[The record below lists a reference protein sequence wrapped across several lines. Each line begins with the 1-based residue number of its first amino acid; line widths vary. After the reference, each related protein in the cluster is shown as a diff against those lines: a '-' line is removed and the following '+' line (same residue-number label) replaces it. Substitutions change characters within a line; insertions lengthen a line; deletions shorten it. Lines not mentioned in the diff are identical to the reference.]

1 MFDSIRALFAAQLA
15 DVAGGTTSAEHGY
28 KLATAALL
36 LEVTRADHE
45 VSAPEMAAVRQALA
59 RAFELHD
66 AELSELMTL
75 AEAEHDAAVCLY
87 SFTRTI
93 NESLDADQKSRI
105 VELLWTVAYADGDLD
120 SYEEHLIRK
129 VADLLYVPHA
139 QFIAAKLR
147 AEKRAAM
154 SEQP

>member
-1 MFDSIRALFAAQLA
+1 MMFDSIRKLFAAQLV
-15 DVAGGTTSAEHGY
+15 DVAGGSASAEHGY

-45 VSAPEMAAVRQALA
+45 VSASEMAAVRSALS
-59 RAFELHD
+59 RAFKLGE
-66 AELSELMTL
+66 AELSELMQL

-93 NESLDADQKSRI
+93 NESLDDGHKSRI
-105 VELLWTVAYADGDLD
+105 IELLWTVAYADGGLD
-120 SYEEHLIRK
+120 SHEEHLIRK
-129 VADLLYVPHA
+129 VADLLYVSHA

-147 AEKRAAM
+147 AEERATM
-154 SEQP
+154 SD

>member
-1 MFDSIRALFAAQLA
+1 MFDSIRKLFAAQLA
-15 DVAGGTTSAEHGY
+15 DVAGGTASAEHGY

-45 VSAPEMAAVRQALA
+45 VSSAETAAVRNALS
-59 RAFELHD
+59 RAFKLSE
-66 AELSELMTL
+66 AELSELIKL

-93 NESLDADQKSRI
+93 NESLDERQKSRI
-105 VELLWTVAYADGDLD
+105 VELLWMVAYADGELD
-120 SYEEHLIRK
+120 SHEEHLIRK
-129 VADLLYVPHA
+129 VTDLLYVSHA

-147 AEKRAAM
+147 AEERATR
-154 SEQP
+154 SG